1 MEVLPKPQQILVG
14 SILQI
19 YNLVVLVVCVLYFW
33 LISKEWTWL
42 MFGLCFSGIIS
53 MVGCFLLPESPKF
66 LLTKKKY
73 DEARSA
79 INWIAKFNRKNI
91 TFDKS
96 FEGEIVESFA
106 SKSDN

>member
-1 MEVLPKPQQILVG
+1 
-14 SILQI
+14 
-19 YNLVVLVVCVLYFW
+19 
-33 LISKEWTWL
+33 

-91 TFDKS
+91 IFDK
-96 FEGEIVESFA
+96 
-106 SKSDN
+106 